1 MNFFTL
7 LTIPFI
13 FIYDVLNYIATT
25 AQIFITNEYP
35 VFKEKFPESVL
46 FLNLSRETLLMF
58 LKGYQLVLLL
68 EFLISYFP
76 GINPYIA
83 PFYLVKVLIDPAL
96 DLIKKVIPH
105 VLGFDLSFI
114 TLSLAVD
121 YLLRNLSTLKF

>member
-25 AQIFITNEYP
+25 AQIFIINKYP
-35 VFKEKFPESVL
+35 VLKETFPESVL

-83 PFYLVKVLIDPAL
+83 PFYITKVLTEPAL
-96 DLIKKVIPH
+96 KLIKKILPH
-105 VLGFDLSFI
+105 VLGFDTSFI
-114 TLSLAVD
+114 ALSLGVD
-121 YLLRNLSTLKF
+121 FLLRNLSTLKF